1 MKKFLSVLVAICMML
16 SMIPMTFAIEEAE
29 VNEDVVNQVV
39 ENVDEEEL
47 TDVPAD
53 EETDVPA
60 DETEGSEG
68 ETDEEESVEMPVFS
82 LKAAFEFVKALDFDG
97 LVGYIGNFL
106 NIETLKY
113 AIDNALEMLGGLG
126 IGDFLD
132 GSILEGIFGSFTDVC
147 ATIAD
152 IIVDLL
158 AMVGINFDQIVDFI
172 NNNEFLSFIASIYT
186 YGGFETPETEPSEE
200 VVTDPVTEEIPEE
213 IPEVPETGVADLGI
227 AAFATLSVAGA
238 AAYVLSRKK
247 KVA

>member
-29 VNEDVVNQVV
+29 VNQDVVDQVI

-47 TDVPAD
+47 TDVPS
-53 EETDVPA
+53 DVPA
-60 DETEGSEG
+60 DVPSDE
-68 ETDEEESVEMPVFS
+68 ETDEEESEEMPVFS
-82 LKAAFEFVKALDFDG
+82 LKDAFAFVKALDFDG
-97 LVGYIGNFL
+97 LVGYIGQFL

-152 IIVDLL
+152 VLVELL
-158 AMVGINFDQIVDFI
+158 AMVGIDFDQIVAFI

-186 YGGFETPETEPSEE
+186 YGGFETPETTEPSEE
-200 VVTDPVTEEIPEE
+200 VVTDPVEEEIPEE
-213 IPEVPETGVADLGI
+213 IEVPETGVADLGI